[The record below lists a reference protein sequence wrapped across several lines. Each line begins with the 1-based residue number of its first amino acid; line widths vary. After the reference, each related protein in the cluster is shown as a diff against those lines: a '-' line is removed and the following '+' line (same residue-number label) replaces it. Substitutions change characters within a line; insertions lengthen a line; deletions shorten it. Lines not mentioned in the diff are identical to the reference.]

1 MNARFL
7 PPVAPAATLIC
18 SGWQHTDTLRLD
30 LYGSLPD
37 EDEENY
43 TVEHVYVAG
52 TTERTEENDLVELFT
67 GTQLRA
73 MGACLAFKD
82 DTNPTLRRHA
92 ADCKHTAMQG
102 PWEKRF

>member
-1 MNARFL
+1 MNARTTPAHL
-7 PPVAPAATLIC
+7 APAVTGVLLF
-18 SGWQHTDTLRLD
+18 SGWFQTDTLQLD

-43 TVEHVYVAG
+43 TVESVTVHGHTV
-52 TTERTEENDLVELFT
+52 DIVELFT

-73 MGACLAFKD
+73 MGAYLAFKD

-92 ADCKHTAMQG
+92 DDKRYEAQQG
-102 PWEKRF
+102 PWEKRL